1 MTVKFRSR
9 RIFGILLA
17 ILFAVNDVL
26 IWLLRLRGLE
36 SSLMTFIA
44 WIPSIILAVAFFLKK
59 ERIHNLVT
67 AIALFS
73 GCLLELYRLI
83 YQLTDYYY
91 SYVDTFLIIMVAVY
105 GLLGGAFVSNKRN
118 KPIRI
123 AAAIATI
130 VLVMLFSY
138 AETFSYIIYSIFSL
152 QIYNSFGYF
161 NVFGIIALMIILL
174 DLMSGNSS
182 ALNKDTQKEIVISR
196 EIISVKDLLMFVE
209 DEFKSGKISE
219 EEYSRKRNEILNQ
232 L

>member
-26 IWLLRLRGLE
+26 FWLLKWRGF
-36 SSLMTFIA
+36 SLMAFITS
-44 WIPSIILAVAFFLKK
+44 IPPIILAVAFFLKN

-73 GCLLELYRLI
+73 GCLPELYWLI
-83 YQLTDYYY
+83 DQLTDRYYY
-91 SYVDTFLIIMVAVY
+91 YYDAIIQIIMIMVVY
-105 GLLGGAFVSNKRN
+105 GLLGSAFVLHKRN

-130 VLVMLFSY
+130 VLVMLFSC
-138 AETFSYIIYSIFSL
+138 AGTFSYIFLILELERHAYDL
-152 QIYNSFGYF
+152 GYF
-161 NVFGIIALMIILL
+161 DVFGSVALMIILL
-174 DLMSGNSS
+174 DLMGDNPP